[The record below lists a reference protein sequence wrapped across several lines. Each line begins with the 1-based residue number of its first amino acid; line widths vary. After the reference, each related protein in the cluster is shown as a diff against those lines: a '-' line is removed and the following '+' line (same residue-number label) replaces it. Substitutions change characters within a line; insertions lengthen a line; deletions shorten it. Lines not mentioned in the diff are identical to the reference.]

1 MGKLNT
7 INTTFSKKQ
16 NKVTAVVTPPRKY
29 VSNNLNIDLS
39 AYPLKMYV
47 DGELNNTKKQNKFSV
62 STPLIK
68 DIGNDI
74 SIDLSKND
82 TMALRNIALNSYL
95 LSSITSSTYA
105 TISNLNAKQNKLTV
119 FYH

>member
-82 TMALRNIALNSYL
+82 TMSYL